1 MPYGK
6 SPPPCHIIR
15 WVRQCLPI
23 GHSFSHSV
31 CKRLLSSPIN
41 RFLLFFSYSIRQF
54 PTPSLAIKRIMELSS
69 DFKKCC
75 ILYEVLQKN
84 EIYKSYEKFCYTVG
98 KKAMDFSDFKFW
110 FYEFRDS
117 DYDRSADIEPW
128 TLVDMPVVLKYHIL
142 YEVLQKKPI
151 FDSYRTFCD
160 AVGKDAMEYPDFEF
174 WYYRFYHG
182 NRDFDYDRSVDP
194 VPKTLMD
201 MPVVLMTKIVRYLD
215 PVERTFLRSMNH
227 AIKTV
232 ADSFPPV
239 FEKIEITVSSTRM
252 QWILNNKLFACYK
265 RGSGCIIQK
274 PNRSKSEES
283 EECYIKNGIK
293 HLAPLLKIPNIQV
306 NHFSLEVFNVTPNL
320 NDLLPVPL
328 HAKSASISGRNTIEV
343 VQLLSAMTPG
353 YLESICIDDMY
364 SDQVEDYSMVL
375 ETDQFK
381 QAKNVEFDITTE
393 FNVEDLLYFRCSKN
407 SRHSWTDSLIV
418 EFAEAL
424 GAEIPIGPLAEVELL
439 TITHCY
445 RIPESNECLEFKLKK
460 EGNHCLVNIE
470 KLR

>member
-1 MPYGK
+1 
-6 SPPPCHIIR
+6 
-15 WVRQCLPI
+15 
-23 GHSFSHSV
+23 
-31 CKRLLSSPIN
+31 
-41 RFLLFFSYSIRQF
+41 
-54 PTPSLAIKRIMELSS
+54 MELSS

-84 EIYKSYEKFCYTVG
+84 EVYKSYEKFCDTVG

-117 DYDRSADIEPW
+117 DYDRSADIEPL

-174 WYYRFYHG
+174 WYYRFKNG
-182 NRDFDYDRSVDP
+182 NLDLDYDRSVDP
-194 VPKTLMD
+194 VPKTIMD
-201 MPVVLMTKIVRYLD
+201 MPVQLMHKITGNLD
-215 PVERTFLRSMNH
+215 PVERTFLRSINH

-265 RGSGCIIQK
+265 RGSGCIIKK
-274 PNRSKSEES
+274 PNSSKREES
-283 EECYIKNGIK
+283 EECYIENGIE
-293 HLAPLLKIPNIQV
+293 HLALVLKIPNIQV
-306 NHFSLEVFNVTPNL
+306 NHFSLEVSDETLNL

-328 HAKSASISGRNTIEV
+328 NAKSV
-343 VQLLSAMTPG
+343 
-353 YLESICIDDMY
+353 SICGRSTNQIVQSLSVMNPGHLEKINIEMEN
-364 SDQVEDYSMVL
+364 SREWHDYRRIF

-381 QAKNVEFDITTE
+381 HAKSVDFERAMFLT
-393 FNVEDLLYFRCSKN
+393 VEDLVHFSHLKSFKCHLRSENTFEDVPRIRVIISTFEKLESCELKFMN
-407 SRHSWTDSLIV
+407 VWNDSLIV
-418 EFAEAL
+418 AFAEAL
-424 GAEIPIGPLAEVELL
+424 EEEIPVGPLAKGDHL
-439 TITHCY
+439 TITHRY
-445 RIPESNECLEFKLKK
+445 QIPKSNECLEFKIKDK
-460 EGNHCLVNIE
+460 GYQCLVNIV
-470 KLR
+470 KIC

>member
-1 MPYGK
+1 
-6 SPPPCHIIR
+6 
-15 WVRQCLPI
+15 
-23 GHSFSHSV
+23 
-31 CKRLLSSPIN
+31 
-41 RFLLFFSYSIRQF
+41 
-54 PTPSLAIKRIMELSS
+54 MELSS

-84 EIYKSYEKFCYTVG
+84 EIYKSYEKLCCTVG
-98 KKAMDFSDFKFW
+98 EKAMAFSDFKFW

-117 DYDRSADIEPW
+117 DYDRSADIEPL
-128 TLVDMPVVLKYHIL
+128 TRVDMPVVLKYHIL

-174 WYYRFYHG
+174 WYYRFKNG
-182 NRDFDYDRSVDP
+182 NLDLDYDRSVDP

-201 MPVVLMTKIVRYLD
+201 MPVVLMTKTARYLD
-215 PVERTFLRSMNH
+215 PVERSFLRSMNH

-239 FEKIEITVSSTRM
+239 FEKLEITVSDTRM

-283 EECYIKNGIK
+283 EEGYIENGIK
-293 HLAPLLKIPNIQV
+293 NLTPLLKIPNIQV
-306 NHFSLEVFNVTPNL
+306 NHFSVKVLDGTPNL

-328 HAKSASISGRNTIEV
+328 NAKSVSICGRNTIEV
-343 VQLLSAMTPG
+343 VQFLSAMTPG
-353 YLESICIDDMY
+353 YLESICLDGLLQGEHYGRIF
-364 SDQVEDYSMVL
+364 

-381 QAKNVEFDITTE
+381 QAKHVELEMME
-393 FNVEDLLYFRCSKN
+393 FNVADLVHFSHLKSFKCHLRSENTFEDVPKIRDILSSCEELESCELDYVDALDNRA
-407 SRHSWTDSLIV
+407 IV
-418 EFAEAL
+418 TFAMAL
-424 GAEIPIGPLAEVELL
+424 GAEIPIEPLAPFEHL
-439 TITHCY
+439 TITHRY
-445 RIPESNECLEFKLKK
+445 QIPESNEFLEFKLHD
-460 EGNHCLVNIE
+460 GMFYCGVNIV
-470 KLR
+470 KIR